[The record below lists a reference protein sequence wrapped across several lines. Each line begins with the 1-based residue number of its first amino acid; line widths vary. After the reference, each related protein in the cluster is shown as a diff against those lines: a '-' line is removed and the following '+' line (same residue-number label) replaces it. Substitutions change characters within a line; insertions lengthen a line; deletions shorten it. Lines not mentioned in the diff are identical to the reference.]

1 MVKGGRTCQ
10 HRPGS
15 RQRLGLRVLYAFLNA
30 SSTGRLEALLAA
42 GGGLAI
48 AKQGSTPVYSHV
60 CFSNKTYARY
70 IETDKYGGTR

>member
-42 GGGLAI
+42 GGG
-48 AKQGSTPVYSHV
+48 GTPVYSHV